1 MYYYPDNP
9 PIDMEFDLPRAGG
22 ILVAIIAIGVG
33 GLVASGVMA
42 TQTVLMMVLP
52 SMVIFA
58 AVAFWLG
65 MKYGGYRALQ

>member
-1 MYYYPDNP
+1 
-9 PIDMEFDLPRAGG
+9 MEFDLLRAGG
-22 ILVAIIAIGVG
+22 ILVAIIAIGVE

-42 TQTVLMMVLP
+42 AQTVLMMVLP

-58 AVAFWLG
+58 TVAFWLG